1 MNDAEGAPNAAP
13 LDALILAA
21 TDGEWCKVAVFISKV
36 MDAAKA
42 QAIETSGQA
51 IAARVYALCEQG
63 QLEAQ
68 GNVRRW
74 RAASVRAA
82 TRVSNA
88 GVA

>member
-1 MNDAEGAPNAAP
+1 MSNAAGAPNASS

-21 TDGEWCKVAVFISKV
+21 SDGEWCKVAVFIAKV

-42 QAIETSGQA
+42 QAIETTGQA
-51 IAARVYALCEQG
+51 IAARVYALVEAG

-74 RAASVRAA
+74 RAASVRAKA
-82 TRVSNA
+82 
-88 GVA
+88 

>member
-1 MNDAEGAPNAAP
+1 MTNAAGAPNASP

-21 TDGEWCKVAVFISKV
+21 SDGEWCKVAVFIAKV

-42 QAIETSGQA
+42 QAIETPGQPITGQA
-51 IAARVYALCEQG
+51 IAARVYALCEAG

-74 RAASVRAA
+74 RAASVRAKA
-82 TRVSNA
+82 A
-88 GVA
+88 